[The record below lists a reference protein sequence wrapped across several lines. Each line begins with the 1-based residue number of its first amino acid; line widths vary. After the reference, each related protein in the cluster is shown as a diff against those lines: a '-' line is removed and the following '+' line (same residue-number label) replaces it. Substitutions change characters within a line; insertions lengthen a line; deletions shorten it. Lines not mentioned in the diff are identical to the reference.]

1 MKETTKPTQKP
12 TPTPVNS
19 NTPSFVFDK
28 ENYKW
33 MLIGLAIVV
42 FGFILMVGGGSDDPT
57 KFSDEIFNFRRITLA
72 PIMVMTGFIVEIYA
86 IMRKPK
92 A

>member
-12 TPTPVNS
+12 TSAPVNS

-57 KFSDEIFNFRRITLA
+57 KFSEEIFNFRRITLA